1 MAPSVRKSSVD
12 ACPDLETLAGYLD
25 GRLTESERADIAA
38 HVAGC
43 ETCYFVFTEAAQTRA
58 SDRARAETDAS
69 ASPEPVSAA
78 TPKWWMTPKVT
89 WSSATGLAAAAAL
102 VVAIGTGFLRS
113 GRGDSAELRALVVA
127 VGTDRTIEARIT
139 GGFAYGPVRAPVR
152 SGEQPTAASGSPD
165 IRIAAA
171 RIEKEAT
178 AHRSPQTLHR
188 LGIAYLVTGDIFRAV
203 NVLEESAGESTDA
216 RVLSDLAAAYLAR
229 ARQTN
234 DPQDLM
240 KALSTVERAL
250 GADARLA
257 EAWFNRAEA
266 LERMGL
272 AAQALE
278 AWQQYLQIDAKTAWA
293 SEARL
298 HTAALAG
305 R

>member
-1 MAPSVRKSSVD
+1 MD

-25 GRLTESERADIAA
+25 GRLTERERADIAA

-69 ASPEPVSAA
+69 TSPEPVTVP
-78 TPKWWMTPKVT
+78 TPKWRMTPKVM
-89 WSSATGLAAAAAL
+89 WSSAAGLAAAAAL
-102 VVAIGTGFLRS
+102 VVAIETGFLPS
-113 GRGDSAELRALVVA
+113 ARGDSAELRALVVA
-127 VGTDRTIEARIT
+127 VGTDRTIDARIT

-188 LGIAYLVTGDIFRAV
+188 LGIAYLVTGDISRAV
-203 NVLEESAGESTDA
+203 NVLEEAAGGSTDA

-229 ARQTN
+229 AGRTN
-234 DPQDLM
+234 DRQDLM

-266 LERMGL
+266 LERLGL

-278 AWQQYLQIDAKTAWA
+278 AWQQYLQIDAQTAWA

-298 HTAALAG
+298 HLAALAG